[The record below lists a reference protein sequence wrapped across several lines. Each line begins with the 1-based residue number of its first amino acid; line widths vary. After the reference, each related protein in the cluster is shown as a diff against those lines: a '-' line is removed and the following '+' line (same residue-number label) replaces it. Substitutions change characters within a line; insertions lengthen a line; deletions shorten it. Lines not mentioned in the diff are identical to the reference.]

1 MGQSLR
7 TVFLA
12 ALFTVSMAVSGAA
25 QKFEYKEY
33 MVKPGDTLWD
43 ITKNELQ
50 DAFQWPMVWKENLRI
65 NNPDL
70 IYPGQVINI
79 PVRLIPQGLTTLALP
94 AEVSLPAPEPEAAPE
109 PEEALPEELAK
120 LPTFKPSAFE
130 GRKVKIIRAE
140 PLITRVALL
149 ESGYITR
156 RMPYEGEIT
165 GSAINR
171 TMFAEN
177 DEVYVKTR
185 EEAEAGVKFYVL
197 RKGKKVQQPVTG
209 RNLGNLVSVVG
220 TLVLEESGRKGL
232 KARVLEAFDSIKT
245 GDVLDRYYEIRP
257 PFAGGE
263 ARRPEVEA
271 VVVAAKYLRT
281 INGTFDVV
289 FIDKGR
295 DYGLREGDIVMT
307 LFPGTDDMRNSVI
320 QLVNLRRKTAL
331 GVIVKSE
338 WEVKKGD
345 IVVGMK

>member
-7 TVFLA
+7 TVFLT
-12 ALFTVSMAVSGAA
+12 ALFTVSLAASGAA

-33 MVKPGDTLWD
+33 TVKPGDTLWD
-43 ITKNELQ
+43 ITKNELR

-79 PVRLIPQGLTTLALP
+79 PVRVISQDVTTLALP
-94 AEVSLPAPEPEAAPE
+94 EEVSLPAPEPEPE
-109 PEEALPEELAK
+109 VALPEELEE
-120 LPTFKPSAFE
+120 LPAFKPSALE
-130 GRKVKIIRAE
+130 AREVKIVRAE
-140 PLITRVALL
+140 PLITREALL

-156 RMPYEGEIT
+156 RMPYEGEIS

-171 TMFAEN
+171 TLFSQD

-185 EEAEAGVKFYVL
+185 ADAEAGKKFYVL
-197 RKGKKVQQPVTG
+197 RKGKKVQHPVTG

-232 KARVLEAFDSIKT
+232 KARILEAFDSIRT

-257 PFAGGE
+257 PFVGGE

-271 VVVAAKYLRT
+271 VVVAAKYLRV
-281 INGTFDVV
+281 INATFDVV
-289 FIDKGR
+289 FIDKGK

-345 IVVGMK
+345 IVVGMR